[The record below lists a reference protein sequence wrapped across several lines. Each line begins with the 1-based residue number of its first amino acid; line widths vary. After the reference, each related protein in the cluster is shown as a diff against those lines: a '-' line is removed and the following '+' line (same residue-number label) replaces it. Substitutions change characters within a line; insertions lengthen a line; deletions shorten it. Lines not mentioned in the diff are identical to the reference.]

1 MEKKFLSFLRPKFQL
16 SRLIFVVLILVLFLF
31 LFTTFQHKREISRLR
46 QHEKVLN
53 TKIEELAKE
62 NDELKIS
69 SARVVFH
76 RPKLSAEEIQY
87 LKDQGLKNPVND
99 IITDLM
105 KHPELIPYQG
115 VVGGKMGFYSES
127 DIFVISTRLVRASFD
142 DGHTGGWMLLEYEVP
157 GENEI
162 SWKVLESY
170 PN

>member
-1 MEKKFLSFLRPKFQL
+1 MEKKVLSFFHSKVQL
-16 SRLIFVVLILVLFLF
+16 SRVSFIALFFILLLSLFL
-31 LFTTFQHKREISRLR
+31 TFQHKKEITRLKHRER
-46 QHEKVLN
+46 VLN

-87 LKDQGLKNPVND
+87 LKDQGLRNPVND
-99 IITDLM
+99 ITADLM
-105 KHPELIPYQG
+105 KHPEFIPYQG
-115 VVGGKMGFYSES
+115 SVGGKMGFYSKK
-127 DIFVISTRLVRASFD
+127 DIYVISTRLVRASFD
-142 DGHTGGWMLLEYEVP
+142 DGHKEGWMLLEYGVT

-170 PN
+170 LD